1 MNNNIQI
8 QFQNKIINN
17 NNLIKRILL
26 KIMIKINY
34 NHNKRILFKNKIKNL
49 SNLTKTTNK
58 QVNKVKNKM
67 IFKTIHN

>member
-8 QFQNKIINN
+8 QVQNKIINN

-34 NHNKRILFKNKIKNL
+34 DYSKRILFKNKIKNL

-67 IFKTIHN
+67 ILKTIHN

>member
-8 QFQNKIINN
+8 QVQNKIINN

-26 KIMIKINY
+26 QIMIKINY
-34 NHNKRILFKNKIKNL
+34 DYSKRILFKNKIKNL

-67 IFKTIHN
+67 ILKTIHN

>member
-8 QFQNKIINN
+8 QVQNKIINN

-26 KIMIKINY
+26 QIMIKINF
-34 NHNKRILFKNKIKNL
+34 NHNKRILFKKKIKNL